1 MVEEQALT
9 LVQCADSVHFS
20 IAQGK
25 IEYIQVLLHPLLVS
39 GFGNHHH
46 IGLDEEPQ
54 DSLGGCFA
62 VILADLHQH
71 GVGKAALF
79 ALCKG
84 PPRLRAVRRT
94 FSYIHVQLFAAG
106 IHGSPPG

>member
-1 MVEEQALT
+1 MVEEQTFT
-9 LVQCADSVHFS
+9 LIQCADRVHFS

-25 IEYIQVLLHPLLVS
+25 IEHTQVLLHPLLVG

-46 IGLDEEPQ
+46 IGLDEKPQ
-54 DSLGGCFA
+54 GGLGGCFA

-79 ALCKG
+79 ALCEDSG
-84 PPRLRAVRRT
+84 EVIEVSIRYGALT
-94 FSYIHVQLFAAG
+94 FSFRQK
-106 IHGSPPG
+106 STK